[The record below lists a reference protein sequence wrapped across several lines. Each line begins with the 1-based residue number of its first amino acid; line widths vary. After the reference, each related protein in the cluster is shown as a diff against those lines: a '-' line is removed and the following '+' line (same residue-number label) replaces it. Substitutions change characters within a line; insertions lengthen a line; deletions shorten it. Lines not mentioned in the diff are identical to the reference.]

1 VSDVLPLLH
10 LPGRS
15 GIGLLPTTRRK
26 ASAVPTFRKKS
37 AAFVL
42 LFAAL
47 GAANSLAR
55 AADSERVNFDRDIR
69 PIFSDTCYACHGPD
83 DAKRKAE
90 LRFDQRESAFAQ
102 RDSGPAI
109 VPADPRRSGLFR
121 RITSTNADEKM
132 PPPDSGRQLTRQQI
146 AVIGKWIEQG
156 ARWEEHW
163 SLLPPKR
170 PAVPKPNDWGWCRN
184 TLDAFV
190 LSRLE
195 REGLKPSPPAEK
207 TALLRRVTL
216 DLTGLPPTLSEID
229 AFEADPDANAYGK
242 VVDRLLASPRYGER
256 MAIRWL
262 DAARYAD
269 TNGYQTDGER
279 SMWRWRDWV
288 IDAFNA
294 NLPFDQFT
302 IDQIAGDML
311 PNATLD
317 QKVASGF
324 NRNHRAN
331 SEGGII
337 PEEYLVEYV
346 VDRVETTSTVWLG
359 LTLGCARCHDHK
371 YDPFRQR
378 EFYQVF
384 AYFDNV
390 PERGHVIKVGNSPPL
405 IPAPTADD
413 RRVLARLEMRRRQAR
428 REVESKA
435 ADLVQAQA
443 SWERSADS
451 DLPAD
456 WGPVRGL
463 VAHWAF
469 NETLSG
475 SDQHLPTAR
484 LEGGRN
490 DSPGRAALAT
500 TLSDREACRFVPA
513 PVGRGLQ
520 LDGGTFVTAGDVA
533 RFGYFDAFSLS
544 AWIRPAASNA
554 GTVVS
559 RMIDSDDGEGYSLS
573 VEGGRLHF
581 NLINRW
587 LDDAIRIHTRD
598 PIDGSG
604 WHHVV
609 ATYDGSRQAKGL
621 KVFVDGRPQAIRVD
635 LDELYQ
641 TFETNEPLR
650 IGGGRGPEGRFRGAI
665 DEVRIYS
672 RVLDPEEIATL
683 TAPDSIAAIRATP
696 PAKRTA
702 SQAAKLSSFFIENRA
717 PASLRDA
724 RHSIRAINEKIERL
738 TKSFP
743 TVMVMQE
750 MTPRRE
756 THVLV
761 RGQYDRPGEKVMPG
775 VPAALGPMKGNLP
788 NDRLGFARWLA
799 DPANPLTSRVAVN
812 RQWQMF
818 FGAGLVRTT
827 EDFGSQ
833 GDRPSHPALL
843 DWLAAEFV
851 RLAWDRKALDRL
863 IVTSATYRQSSKAT
877 REAIERDP
885 ENRLLARG
893 PRTRL
898 AAELIRDQALAA
910 SGLLVERLGGPSVR
924 PYQPPGLWKDLT
936 ALADYQPDTGANL
949 YRRSLYTFWKR
960 TIAPPA
966 MIAFDASTRET
977 CTVRETRT
985 NTPLQALNLLND
997 MTYIEASRKLAERVL
1012 QTPVSSPAERIEQAF
1027 RRVLT
1032 RRPTRGESRILYESF
1047 ARRLSSFRSDR
1058 GSARRLVAVG
1068 QSPRDERLDVAEL
1081 AAYTTTASLILNLA
1095 EAVTKE

>member
-1 VSDVLPLLH
+1 M
-10 LPGRS
+10 
-15 GIGLLPTTRRK
+15 
-26 ASAVPTFRKKS
+26 PTFGQNPI
-37 AAFVL
+37 AFVWL
-42 LFAAL
+42 LATL
-47 GAANSLAR
+47 GAASCVAR
-55 AADSERVNFDRDIR
+55 AADSDKVNFDREIR
-69 PIFSDTCYACHGPD
+69 PILSDRCYACHGPD
-83 DAKRKAE
+83 NAKRKAG
-90 LRFDQRESAFAQ
+90 LRFDRRESVFAK
-102 RDSGPAI
+102 RDGGPAI
-109 VPADPRRSGLFR
+109 VPGDPSHSGLFQ
-121 RITSTNADEKM
+121 RIASTDPDERM
-132 PPPDSGRQLTRQQI
+132 PPANTGPPLTREQI
-146 AVIGKWIEQG
+146 AVIGKWIKQG
-156 ARWEEHW
+156 ARWQEHW
-163 SLLPPKR
+163 SLVPPKR
-170 PAVPKPNDWGWCRN
+170 PAVPRVNEKTWCRN
-184 TLDAFV
+184 ALDAFV

-195 REGLKPSPPAEK
+195 REGLKPAPPAEK
-207 TALLRRVTL
+207 ATLLRRVTL
-216 DLTGLPPTLSEID
+216 DLTGLPPTLGEIA
-229 AFEADPDANAYGK
+229 AFEADPAADAYEK

-256 MAIRWL
+256 MAVRWL

-311 PNATLD
+311 PDATLD
-317 QKVASGF
+317 QRIASGF

-337 PEEYLVEYV
+337 PEEYLAEYA
-346 VDRVETTSTVWLG
+346 VDRVETTATVWLG

-371 YDPFRQR
+371 YDPLRQK

-390 PERGHVIKVGNSPPL
+390 PERGHVIKFGNSPPL
-405 IPAPTADD
+405 IPAPTAED
-413 RRVLARLEMRRRQAR
+413 RRMLARLEARQKQSQ
-428 REVESKA
+428 REVESRSA
-435 ADLVQAQA
+435 ELAQSQAR
-443 SWERSADS
+443 WERSADRG
-451 DLPAD
+451 LPAD
-456 WGPVRGL
+456 WAPVRAL
-463 VAHWAF
+463 VGHWSF
-469 NETLSG
+469 NETLAGSG
-475 SDQHLPTAR
+475 RHLPSAR
-484 LEGGRN
+484 LEG
-490 DSPGRAALAT
+490 AT
-500 TLSDREACRFVPA
+500 SQFVPA

-520 LDGGTFVTAGDVA
+520 LDGATFVNAGDVA
-533 RFGYFDAFSLS
+533 KFGFFEAFSLA
-544 AWIRPAASNA
+544 AWIRPAGPNA

-573 VEGGRLHF
+573 LEGGRLHF

-587 LDDAIRIHTRD
+587 LDDAIRVETRD
-598 PIDGSG
+598 SIDGAG

-621 KVFVDGRPQAIRVD
+621 RIFVDGRPQPIRVD

-665 DEVRIYS
+665 DELRTYS
-672 RVLDPEEIATL
+672 RVLDAEEVAILA
-683 TAPDSIAAIRATP
+683 APDSIAAIRATP

-724 RHSIRAINEKIERL
+724 LRSLRAIDDEIERL

-743 TVMVMQE
+743 TVMIMGE

-756 THVLV
+756 THVLI
-761 RGQYDRPGEKVMPG
+761 RGQYDRPGEKVAPG
-775 VPAALGPMKGNLP
+775 VPAALGPMKAELP
-788 NDRLGFARWLA
+788 NNRLGFARWLA
-799 DPANPLTSRVAVN
+799 DSANPLTSRVAVN

-843 DWLAAEFV
+843 DWLATEFI
-851 RLAWDRKALDRL
+851 RLNWDRKAIDRL
-863 IVTSATYRQSSKAT
+863 IVTSATYRQSSQAT

-910 SGLLVERLGGPSVR
+910 SGLLVERLGGPSVH
-924 PYQPPGLWKDLT
+924 PYQPAGLWKDLT
-936 ALADYQPDTGANL
+936 ALADYKPDTGSKL

-997 MTYIEASRKLAERVL
+997 VTYVEASRKLAERVL
-1012 QTPVSSPAERIEQAF
+1012 ETPASSPNERIERAF
-1027 RRVLT
+1027 QLVLT
-1032 RRPTRGESRILYESF
+1032 RRPTRAESQVLCESF
-1047 ARRLSSFRSDR
+1047 SRRLHAFRADL
-1058 GSARRLVAVG
+1058 GSARKLMTVG
-1068 QSPRDERLDVAEL
+1068 QSARDERLDVTEL
-1081 AAYTTTASLILNLA
+1081 AAYTTTASLILNLS